1 MLQLLRKNPYRELE
15 KRLGYTFRKKD
26 LIEMALVHRSYRFEV
41 KNVESDNQRLE
52 FLGDAVLGMVVAA
65 QLYRAH
71 AHVDEGVLTERR
83 SRVTSGKALAE
94 TAARIGLGDFIRL
107 GKGEE
112 QAGGRQRQSLL
123 SDALE
128 AVLGAAYLDGG
139 LRAVE
144 KIAAQLFPAVMEDS
158 AQEEWKDNPK
168 GKLQEVVQRL
178 HGRSPDYCC
187 VGEEGPPHQ
196 KTFRVEAVV
205 NGKVMGR
212 GEGSSRRAAEVK
224 AATEAVNALLDLEK
238 ARSPEGS
245 R

>member
-1 MLQLLRKNPYRELE
+1 MLLLRKNPYRELE
-15 KRLGYTFRKKD
+15 KRLGYGFRKKD

-41 KNVESDNQRLE
+41 KNIESDNQRLE

-94 TAARIGLGDFIRL
+94 TAARIGLGEFIRL

-123 SDALE
+123 ADALE
-128 AVLGAAYLDGG
+128 AVVGAAYLDGG

-144 KIAAQLFPAVMEDS
+144 KIAAQLFPGVMDS
-158 AQEEWKDNPK
+158 VVREAWQDNPK

-178 HGRSPDYCC
+178 HGRSPEYRC
-187 VGEEGPPHQ
+187 VNEEGPPHR
-196 KTFRVEAVV
+196 KTFSVEAVV

-212 GEGSSRRAAEVK
+212 GEGSSRQSAEVK
-224 AATEAVNALLDLEK
+224 AATEAVTMLLELENA
-238 ARSPEGS
+238 R
-245 R
+245 